1 VGGGAWQAIVHGV
14 TETWMRPSDFT
25 FFTFTFFPKKTRRWQ
40 SKQMERCP
48 SLYVFKKRQT
58 KTMRYY
64 YTCIRMA
71 TTLNTEKPN
80 PGENKERQEHSFI
93 TAGNAKQYTHS
104 VKQFGSSL

>member
-1 VGGGAWQAIVHGV
+1 
-14 TETWMRPSDFT
+14 
-25 FFTFTFFPKKTRRWQ
+25 
-40 SKQMERCP
+40 
-48 SLYVFKKRQT
+48 
-58 KTMRYY
+58 
-64 YTCIRMA
+64 MA